1 MAEAAD
7 LTISQMTLVDWL
19 DDLTVRFLLNLP
31 PAELSSVPRLCFQV
45 EEAQWFYED
54 FIRPANPALP
64 SLNLRQFCLT
74 LFQHCPLLRNF
85 NAAQHLAAYEEF
97 LAYKVRV
104 PVRGAILMDD
114 SMDKVLL
121 VRGWK
126 KGASWS
132 FPRGKINKDEPDLDC
147 AIREVYEETGF
158 DLNAAGLV
166 ERNKIGDGKVKA
178 IDVTMREQHMKLF
191 VFRGVALDTYFEPRT
206 RKEISKIQ
214 WYNVKDLPGFKKQK
228 GVAAH
233 GQGEGQSTKFYMVA
247 PFLGHLK
254 KWIGQQRRK
263 DSAAAA
269 QVQHG
274 RAISLSNEGVQA
286 TITEDEAEDT
296 EGGFLTD
303 AGMTSA
309 NRSADELKRLL
320 SIGGSGGTGPSTS
333 AQNHNGAHA
342 TDLLA
347 MLKGNIVA
355 PAGSSLPHTPSE
367 RVDPFVPEQAPQ
379 TPQPQRPRHVSAA
392 DAYLQHP
399 PPPFEYSPQ
408 TPQQGLQQQNL
419 RGPPTLNA
427 RPAVLSQQQQPG
439 VGHLPPHIQQQIL
452 QQQQRQHSLPT
463 NLASSYAQTPQ
474 FGPRS
479 NNLGPQL
486 AQYSPTGHV
495 QNTSE
500 QLAYNLHSPARQ
512 LVNPM
517 RPGSFGESS
526 QQRPISGDGM
536 PASHAPLVSEKAAP
550 DASKLPPP
558 KLNAHTMKLL
568 DAFKATPN
576 PPQEGSS
583 NNGFGQRAASQH
595 QAALLNLL
603 TKSSAPTVPPTTA
616 GENLPTPMSPALTDA
631 TEVPHA
637 DVRDRIPTL
646 NEITRTLPS
655 KAKGKSPIMSGEQR
669 VHSETNVPPAHKE
682 KPSSEQGLQLER
694 ERKRSPQAIIS
705 HDVLVERPKAGGQL
719 FDPAHPK
726 KFVRA
731 LSQARQQETPHSLAP
746 RGHSQQAVARAK
758 SPKPTAKTPAHASPK
773 SRTKQPH
780 HENGQPR
787 QTQPAPQFSI
797 LQRPGSS
804 RSSAPLSPLRHEAA
818 APSFQPQVLKRTSGE
833 EEGRSTVTLQQFS
846 SAGVT
851 QVGGGKKDQ
860 LLALFGKSTANSAP
874 AAPVQESNAA
884 ASLLPAAHLQSQ
896 PAKQFGNGPPDLF
909 SGNRAEITIKTPEPP
924 PSPQLLTERK
934 MPPSS
939 QQPQHSQQHLLNLFT
954 RPSTSGS
961 GRLNSPGTP
970 ISPFSLGTPAT
981 NLSMDRL
988 PTAADDSSVTTPRGS
1003 ESRSRLGS
1011 VANVMNSSNGSTS
1024 GAQTPTEAKD
1034 LLLGYLNGVV
1044 QKEGY
1049 KGARKPM

>member
-74 LFQHCPLLRNF
+74 LFQHTPLLRNF
-85 NAAQHLAAYEEF
+85 NTAQHVAAYEEF

-191 VFRGVALDTYFEPRT
+191 VFRGVALDTFFEPRT

-263 DSAAAA
+263 DSAAVA
-269 QVQHG
+269 QAQHG
-274 RAISLSNEGVQA
+274 RTISLSNEGVQA
-286 TITEDEAEDT
+286 TITEDEGEDT

-303 AGMTSA
+303 AGMASA
-309 NRSADELKRLL
+309 ARSADELKRLL
-320 SIGGSGGTGPSTS
+320 SIGGAAPGTS
-333 AQNHNGAHA
+333 ASTQGASVQNGAQSNS
-342 TDLLA
+342 LLA

-355 PAGSSLPHTPSE
+355 PTGSSLPHTPFE
-367 RVDPFVPEQAPQ
+367 QVDPLIPEQAPR
-379 TPQPQRPRHVSAA
+379 TPQTQHPRHASEA
-392 DAYLQHP
+392 DALRHP

-408 TPQQGLQQQNL
+408 TLQQGLQQQSQRN
-419 RGPPTLNA
+419 PSMFNA
-427 RPAVLSQQQQPG
+427 GTAMQSQHQQSG
-439 VGHLPPHIQQQIL
+439 LGHLPPHIQQQIF
-452 QQQQRQHSLPT
+452 QQQQRQQSLPT
-463 NLASSYAQTPQ
+463 NVAPGYMQAPH
-474 FGPRS
+474 FDPRPNS
-479 NNLGPQL
+479 IDPQL
-486 AQYSPTGHV
+486 AQYSPSV
-495 QNTSE
+495 QHTHARNNS
-500 QLAYNLHSPARQ
+500 QQPLPNLHSPSRQ
-512 LVNPM
+512 PVNLMQPV
-517 RPGSFGESS
+517 SFNNVS
-526 QQRPISGDGM
+526 QQRPLSGHGP

-558 KLNAHTMKLL
+558 RLNAHTMKLL
-568 DAFKATPN
+568 DAFKTN
-576 PPQEGSS
+576 PKASQAGSS
-583 NNGFGQRAASQH
+583 GNGFARRAGSQQ
-595 QAALLNLL
+595 QAALLNLF
-603 TKSSAPTVPPTTA
+603 TKSSASTVPPTA
-616 GENLPTPMSPALTDA
+616 ADNAVSSAPISPALTDA
-631 TEVPHA
+631 TEVPRA
-637 DVRDRIPTL
+637 DYRDRTTAL
-646 NEITRTLPS
+646 NESTRALSS
-655 KAKGKSPIMSGEQR
+655 KVTGKSPLMPVE
-669 VHSETNVPPAHKE
+669 PPQPERNIPRAREE
-682 KPSSEQGLQLER
+682 KASSELDDRIER
-694 ERKRSPQAIIS
+694 ERKRSPQATIP

-731 LSQARQQETPHSLAP
+731 SSQAKQQEIPPSLALK
-746 RGHSQQAVARAK
+746 GHPQQTVARAN
-758 SPKPTAKTPAHASPK
+758 SPKTIAKAPTHSSPK
-773 SRTKQPH
+773 SRAKQPRQ
-780 HENGQPR
+780 ENGQSR
-787 QTQPAPQFSI
+787 QPQPVPQFSI

-804 RSSAPLSPLRHEAA
+804 RSSAPLSPLRHEAP
-818 APSFQPQVLKRTSGE
+818 APGFQPQVLKRE
-833 EEGRSTVTLQQFS
+833 PDQDNHSTTTPQQPN
-846 SAGVT
+846 SAGA
-851 QVGGGKKDQ
+851 QQIGGAKKDQ
-860 LLALFGKSTANSAP
+860 LLALFGKSPASSTSAAP
-874 AAPVQESNAA
+874 AQGPTPAQ
-884 ASLLPAAHLQSQ
+884 LLPAAHLHSQ
-896 PAKQFGNGPPDLF
+896 PAGHLSNGPADLF
-909 SGNRAEITIKTPEPP
+909 HGNHAEITIKTPEPP
-924 PSPQLLTERK
+924 PSPQLLPEPRK
-934 MPPSS
+934 A

-954 RPSTSGS
+954 RPTTSGS

-970 ISPFSLGTPAT
+970 ISPFSLSTPAA
-981 NLSMDRL
+981 NLSMEKL
-988 PTAADDSSVTTPRGS
+988 PAAAYDSNTTTPRDPG
-1003 ESRSRLGS
+1003 SRSRLGS
-1011 VANVMNSSNGSTS
+1011 VVSGPTS